1 MSRQNQSAL
10 VPWGSPASVCQGRAF
25 VAFGGILEREV
36 SGRRISTVFE
46 QSAARKFKK
55 REHRYLW
62 AEVNK
67 SAHLGNL
74 QCWQIPLITQV
85 ETS

>member
-1 MSRQNQSAL
+1 M
-10 VPWGSPASVCQGRAF
+10 V
-25 VAFGGILEREV
+25 FGGILEREV
-36 SGRRISTVFE
+36 SGRGVSAVFE
-46 QSAARKFKK
+46 QPAARKLKK

-67 SAHLGNL
+67 SACLGNL
-74 QCWQIPLITQV
+74 RRWQILLITQV